1 MDEKL
6 YQEAAPHDETCLQGH
21 VVVQKEVTSAQRQ
34 EIQSW
39 ARQFG
44 KAAAVTVFVMARLA
58 SAAGEAVA
66 AAERKRKMEAAAVT
80 IQALTRGNR
89 DRSWLQQLLWKQAAA
104 VKIQSLTRGHRDRRR
119 VQKLLD
125 ELWDDPLAHL
135 AHPRTGQTPL
145 HLIQAAHIE
154 HSSDFQQKLIGM
166 PVIGTG
172 ECLILHDNHEAEYD
186 VKLDHKLNIL

>member
-21 VVVQKEVTSAQRQ
+21 VVLQKEVTSTQRHQ

-39 ARQFG
+39 AREFG

-80 IQALTRGNR
+80 IQALTRG
-89 DRSWLQQLLWKQAAA
+89 
-104 VKIQSLTRGHRDRRR
+104 HRDRRR
-119 VQKLLD
+119 VQTLLD
-125 ELWDDPLAHL
+125 ELWDGPLAHL

-145 HLIQAAHIE
+145 HLIQASHIE
-154 HSSDFQQKLIGM
+154 HSSDFRKS
-166 PVIGTG
+166 
-172 ECLILHDNHEAEYD
+172 
-186 VKLDHKLNIL
+186 

>member
-21 VVVQKEVTSAQRQ
+21 VVLQKEVTSAQRHQ

-58 SAAGEAVA
+58 SAAGQAVA

-89 DRSWLQQLLWKQAAA
+89 DRRWVQQLLWKMEAAA

-119 VQKLLD
+119 VQTLLD
-125 ELWDDPLAHL
+125 ELWDGPLAHL

-145 HLIQAAHIE
+145 NLIQAAQIE
-154 HSSDFQQKLIGM
+154 HSSDYQQKLIGM
-166 PVIGTG
+166 LAIGTG
-172 ECLILHDNHEAEYD
+172 ECLILHDNHA
-186 VKLDHKLNIL
+186 KWNMM